1 MKTTLE
7 ELLVFRTVVDTG
19 SITAAAEQLRQTVSG
34 ISRALRR
41 LEGKL
46 DTTLLTRTTRRLT
59 LTDEGHAF
67 LAHARSILAAVDE
80 AEDQLLSRRLQP
92 AGRLRVNAAAPFIL
106 HVMAPLVAEF
116 RQRYPQ
122 IDLELN
128 TDDLVIDLL
137 EEDTDVA
144 VRIGPLRDSTLR
156 AKALGGSALKVLASP
171 AYLKA
176 HGRPRSVADLRK
188 YALLGFSQRE
198 SLNHWPLS
206 GDHGDRLHITP
217 TVKASSGETLR
228 WLALRGE
235 GIVCLSDFM
244 TLEDRRRGDLVQVL
258 PKHTVQVLQPI
269 HAVYYRSAQV
279 SLRIACFLDFMDEQ
293 LGQTAWNVR

>member
-41 LEGKL
+41 LEDKL

-67 LAHARSILAAVDE
+67 LAHARGILAAVDE

-116 RQRYPQ
+116 RRRYPQ

-156 AKALGGSALKVLASP
+156 AKSLGGSALKVLASP

-176 HGRPRSVADLRK
+176 HGRPRNVAD
-188 YALLGFSQRE
+188 LLGFSQRE

-206 GDHGDRLHITP
+206 GEHGDRLHITP
-217 TVKASSGETLR
+217 TMKASSGETLR

-244 TLEDRRRGDLVQVL
+244 TQEDRHRGDLVQVL
-258 PKHTVQVLQPI
+258 PRHTVQVLQPI

-279 SLRIACFLDFMDEQ
+279 SPRIACFLDFMDEQ

>member
-188 YALLGFSQRE
+188 HALLGFSQRE

-279 SLRIACFLDFMDEQ
+279 SPRIACFLDFMDEQ

>member
-41 LEGKL
+41 LEDKL

-67 LAHARSILAAVDE
+67 LAHVRGILTAVDE

-92 AGRLRVNAAAPFIL
+92 AGRLRLNAAAPFIL
-106 HVMAPLVAEF
+106 HVMAPLVAAF

-156 AKALGGSALKVLASP
+156 AKSLGGSALKVLASP

-176 HGRPRSVADLRK
+176 HGRPRSVAELRK
-188 YALLGFSQRE
+188 HVLLGFSQRE
-198 SLNHWPLS
+198 SLNHWPLR
-206 GDHGDRLHITP
+206 GEHGDRLHIKP
-217 TVKASSGETLR
+217 TMKASSGETLR

-279 SLRIACFLDFMDEQ
+279 SPRIACFLDFMDEQ
-293 LGQTAWNVR
+293 LGQSAWNVR

>member
-156 AKALGGSALKVLASP
+156 AKALGGSALKVMASP

-188 YALLGFSQRE
+188 HALLGFSQRE

-279 SLRIACFLDFMDEQ
+279 SPRIACFLDFMDEQ

>member
-41 LEGKL
+41 LEDKL

-67 LAHARSILAAVDE
+67 LAHARNILTAVDE

-144 VRIGPLRDSTLR
+144 VRIGPLRVSTLR

-171 AYLKA
+171 AYLKS

-188 YALLGFSQRE
+188 HVLLGFSQRE
-198 SLNHWPLS
+198 SLNHWPLA

-217 TVKASSGETLR
+217 TMKASSGETLR